1 MYHSGV
7 RTLFGSNL
15 ALRFN
20 VYINCACIDKNC
32 TYSSSASSALR
43 TLERYMFMSRGGR
56 KHKNVFPYHRLCSE
70 TLTPHHGVCSGAL
83 ATASQPPHRRGA
95 HIQNRAHRSL
105 ARRHG
110 IAERTVHLDQR
121 ARNGQSALRTDVHT
135 SPAPSSRPAARA
147 PPAARRSRA
156 QAQMRA
162 SGSSSPCAVRPSSCA
177 RRASLCTRAGTGCT

>member
-56 KHKNVFPYHRLCSE
+56 KHKNVFPYHRLRSE
-70 TLTPHHGVCSGAL
+70 TLTPHHGICSGAL

-95 HIQNRAHRSL
+95 HIRNRAHRSL

-121 ARNGQSALRTDVHT
+121 ARNGQPALRTDVHLLLHHRGLPLECT
-135 SPAPSSRPAARA
+135 EQRTGRA
-147 PPAARRSRA
+147 P
-156 QAQMRA
+156 
-162 SGSSSPCAVRPSSCA
+162 RPRCA
-177 RRASLCTRAGTGCT
+177 RRGARRRAP